1 MDDEF
6 DADADAA
13 VAVNLSRAAACC
25 CCCCCCFLLCRR
37 EAAGISIRVP
47 DWTWSSLW
55 DSVFTYLLLLYH
67 L

>member
-37 EAAGISIRVP
+37 EAAGIP
-47 DWTWSSLW
+47 WTAPTTFLEAARPGGGIA
-55 DSVFTYLLLLYH
+55 LA
-67 L
+67 